1 MAVLDSYPSSNA
13 NAVQTLYSTL
23 YEHGQAI
30 QLASAAYAE
39 RVKFYCEKVGSPTGS
54 LVARIYNGQ
63 YTFGNNAR
71 PLGAYIAESDAVDVA
86 TLSASP
92 NPAIVEFTFSGDD
105 VIELAA
111 ETTYII
117 TIRGT
122 GFEADNKVNV
132 YYGTL
137 GGHAGNRC
145 YLNSTTWTSSSS
157 GDIVFY
163 LENNEDA
170 SSNISLLDS
179 ITVSES
185 SLGLVSDLVGS
196 AYSSAVVSESAGVE
210 LVRVYEVSV
219 NDAVTVS
226 EAVELLNSTEVV
238 ELVSVSE
245 STEIL
250 IENLPIIVS
259 DVVGITEFVDRNA
272 VLLSTVDEVTVS
284 ESSVAYVTIPD
295 FVVSVY
301 SGASLSESVAWAKGV
316 PLWTRELPVLYSP
329 FPELEASAVSGAVLD
344 ERVPNTSC
352 LGMMGS
358 SVVEKSPLATLEG
371 SISYSVSLSLN
382 AKSPTVE
389 GEGWLGSSLNKKTPS
404 ISLEAESYSNFIGL
418 DKRTPVGSLTA
429 SMFEEASL
437 SLDGKVPP
445 FTCAGSLYE
454 SYMSME
460 GKIPCA
466 FVSSAVLY
474 YAGMNLD
481 SMAPVSKVVYDSVL
495 AYGNGMSLDAMAPVV
510 SMLIDT
516 GAGDTEQAIL
526 SYSGRFT
533 DYTLEYSR

>member
-1 MAVLDSYPSSNA
+1 MAVLDSYSESNYTS
-13 NAVQTLYSTL
+13 QTPIYGTTTAC
-23 YEHGQAI
+23 GQSI
-30 QLASAAYAE
+30 Q
-39 RVKFYCEKVGSPTGS
+39 
-54 LVARIYNGQ
+54 
-63 YTFGNNAR
+63 
-71 PLGAYIAESDAVDVA
+71 
-86 TLSASP
+86 LSASAFVSSAKFYLGKSNSP
-92 NPAIVEFTFSGDD
+92 SGVVTVRIYASTGTHGTDAKPTGDFLLESNPVDLSSIPDYTTPGLVEFTFSDTIVLSGGTCYILVVYCDD
-105 VIELAA
+105 SDTSNRLMVGFDATGSTHEGNRSTLVSGVWGSLTSDYCFYLYGEASGATLSIVDSTTVVESVSGYAELPGC
-111 ETTYII
+111 TLV
-117 TIRGT
+117 
-122 GFEADNKVNV
+122 D
-132 YYGTL
+132 TL
-137 GGHAGNRC
+137 GITEAVECEVIKVYEVGVNDEV
-145 YLNSTTWTSSSS
+145 TTAENVEAVQTME
-157 GDIVFY
+157 IV
-163 LENNEDA
+163 DA
-170 SSNISLLDS
+170 

-185 SLGLVSDLVGS
+185 TGILV
-196 AYSSAVVSESAGVE
+196 
-210 LVRVYEVSV
+210 
-219 NDAVTVS
+219 
-226 EAVELLNSTEVV
+226 
-238 ELVSVSE
+238 
-245 STEIL
+245 
-250 IENLPIIVS
+250 ENLPIIVS
-259 DVVGITEFVDRNA
+259 DAVGITEFVDRNA

-301 SGASLSESVAWAKGV
+301 SGASLSESVAWVKGI
-316 PLWTRELPVLYSP
+316 PLWTRELPVIYSP

-344 ERVPNTSC
+344 ERTPNTSC

-389 GEGWLGSSLNKKTPS
+389 VEGWLGSSLNKKTPS

-437 SLDGKVPP
+437 SLDGKIPP
-445 FTCAGSLYE
+445 FTCAGGLYE

-481 SMAPVSKVVYDSVL
+481 SMTPVIKVVYDSVL
-495 AYGNGMSLDAMAPVV
+495 AYENGMSLDAMAPVF